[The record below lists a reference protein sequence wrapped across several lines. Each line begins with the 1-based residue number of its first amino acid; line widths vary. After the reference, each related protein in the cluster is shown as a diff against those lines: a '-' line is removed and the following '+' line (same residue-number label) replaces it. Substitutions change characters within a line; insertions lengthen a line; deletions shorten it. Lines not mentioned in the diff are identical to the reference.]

1 MSAIFAAIRSRAL
14 RFLAAM
20 RARAKLKNARF
31 STLEEEQRFSTR
43 RVPLPSRPTI
53 QRDAPNGSE
62 HPVRLRTIT
71 SIPNLP
77 PRRRALGLLARNKD
91 GCTVTM
97 LSARG
102 VKVETIAELLMT
114 GLAMKKSEFVS
125 RGKRPIEITRI
136 AITDAGRRTL
146 E

>member
-1 MSAIFAAIRSRAL
+1 
-14 RFLAAM
+14 M

-43 RVPLPSRPTI
+43 SSTRPVRLPSRPTI
-53 QRDAPNGSE
+53 QRVVPNGSE
-62 HPVRLRTIT
+62 HPVRLRTVPT
-71 SIPNLP
+71 IPNRP

-97 LSARG
+97 LSGRG

-146 E
+146 ERATSWHLAQDT